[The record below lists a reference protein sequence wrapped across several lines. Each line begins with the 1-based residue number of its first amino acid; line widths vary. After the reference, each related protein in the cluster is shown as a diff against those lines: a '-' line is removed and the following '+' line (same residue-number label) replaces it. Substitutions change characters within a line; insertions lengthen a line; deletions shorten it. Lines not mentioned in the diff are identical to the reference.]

1 MSDLAPT
8 APQAPRPRDAHGGS
22 GARPRMLEVLAGDR
36 LGTFAPWLSL
46 AVLLIVSAAVSSSF
60 LTSGNLLNISR
71 QAAPL
76 GMVALG
82 EAIVIL
88 AGGIDVSV
96 GAVISM
102 TTVVT
107 ARVMQGDDVRI
118 APTIALALAI
128 GLAVGLVNGTLVGVL
143 RTDPFV
149 TTLATM
155 LVLQGAALVYTQGSP
170 ANDLT
175 TGFRKISEGDV
186 ADVPIS
192 VICLAV
198 LAVVVWFVVA
208 RSTFGRDL
216 YAVGENGRVAFL
228 SGRSVTRV
236 VITSYVAS
244 GLLAAI
250 AGVFLVARLGTG
262 DVSAGS
268 GWELEAIS
276 AVLIGG
282 TALGGGRGGIAGPI
296 AGVFILT
303 VVFNLVNLLALPNY
317 WQQIVR
323 GVAII
328 VGVALYA
335 HTTRARR

>member
-1 MSDLAPT
+1 MSDLAPA
-8 APQAPRPRDAHGGS
+8 APQGGPPGALGDRS
-22 GARPRMLEVLAGDR
+22 GARSRLAAVLGGEQLA
-36 LGTFAPWLSL
+36 TFAPWVSL
-46 AVLLIVSAAVSSSF
+46 AVLMVVSTAVSSSF
-60 LTSGNLLNISR
+60 LTSGNLLNICR

-107 ARVMQGDDVRI
+107 ARVMEADDARI
-118 APTIALALAI
+118 APTVALALAI
-128 GLAVGLVNGTLVGVL
+128 GIAVGLVNGALVGVL

-186 ADVPIS
+186 VDVPVS
-192 VICLAV
+192 VICLAL
-198 LAVVVWFVVA
+198 LALAVWFVVA
-208 RSTFGRDL
+208 RTTFGRDL

-296 AGVFILT
+296 AGVLILT
-303 VVFNLVNLLALPNY
+303 IVFNLVNLLAMPHY
-317 WQQIVR
+317 WQEIVR

-335 HTTRARR
+335 HTTRTRR